1 MTNIGRYYKDPVGNR
16 VKVNYSLSLKD
27 NINMACKTDISS
39 TRLYQSKFHNFSPV
53 YEIYQDALFLPY
65 KENYHIPKS
74 RIFQHWAYDR
84 NLAPILIADHY
95 KPVLAGYSDHIDLPR
110 YPFRNLRETRYISGL
125 SYYMGLLNPHYGHF
139 IQESIT
145 RYWLAL
151 ERPDLVNSNTRF
163 VYHVFDNFD
172 LNAKKKL
179 FNSNLMSF
187 LNALG
192 INKEQLVFIK
202 DPTHFENIIVPESS
216 ISISDGDCYISS
228 KARDVWLYLNNKM
241 STPAQANIQSKKIYL
256 SRSEVKNPIQG
267 RVLTNEKEIESY
279 FKNQGFEIVAPE
291 LLSQEEMQTLLNQ
304 TRVIAG
310 NPGSGLQNSFFIP
323 RKAITIGLTCLPIMK
338 INPGLNHQVNTDII
352 CGHET
357 VGFCTSEDNINIG
370 DDHIHWSIDIS
381 KLDQTLSR
389 FL

>member
-1 MTNIGRYYKDPVGNR
+1 MTNIGRFYKDPVGNR
-16 VKVNYSLSLKD
+16 VKVNYNLSLKD
-27 NINMACKTDISS
+27 NINMACGTDISD
-39 TRLYQSKFHNFSPV
+39 TRLFQSKFHNFSPA
-53 YEIYQDALFLPY
+53 YEIYQDALLLPY
-65 KENYHIPKS
+65 KENYHIPQS
-74 RIFQHWAYDR
+74 RIFQHWAYDQ

-95 KPVLAGYSDHIDLPR
+95 KPVLTGYSDHIDLPK
-110 YPFRNLRETRYISGL
+110 YPFKVLKQTNYVSGL

-151 ERPDLVNSNTRF
+151 ERPELINSKTKF

-172 LNAKKKL
+172 QNAKNKL

-187 LNALG
+187 LKALG
-192 INKEQLVFIK
+192 INEEQLVFIK
-202 DPTHFENIIVPESS
+202 EQTHFENIIVPESS

-228 KARDVWLYLNNKM
+228 KARDVWLYLNHKM
-241 STPAQANIQSKKIYL
+241 STPESNNIQSKKIYL

-267 RVLTNEKEIESY
+267 RILTNEKEIESY

-291 LLSQEEMQTLLNQ
+291 LLTQEEMQTLLNK
-304 TRVIAG
+304 TSIIAG

-323 RKAITIGLTCLPIMK
+323 RSAITIGLTCLPIMK
-338 INPGLNHQVNTDII
+338 INPGLNHQVNTDIV
-352 CGHET
+352 CGHKT
-357 VGFCTSEDNINIG
+357 IGFCTSKNNINIG
-370 DDHIHWSIDIS
+370 ENHIHWSIDIKTLDK
-381 KLDQTLSR
+381 KLSN